1 MFETIRSLLA
11 SQLDIDEEIITRDTD
26 IIEDLG
32 ADSLD
37 LAELMS
43 MLEDEYGFVVDDED
57 VHDIHTV
64 EDVERYVADHVDN

>member
-1 MFETIRSLLA
+1 MFETIRSILA
-11 SQLDIDEEIITRDTD
+11 EQLDIDKESITRDTD

-43 MLEDEYGFVVDDED
+43 MLEDEYDFVVDDED

-64 EDVERYVADHVDN
+64 EDVERYVADHIN